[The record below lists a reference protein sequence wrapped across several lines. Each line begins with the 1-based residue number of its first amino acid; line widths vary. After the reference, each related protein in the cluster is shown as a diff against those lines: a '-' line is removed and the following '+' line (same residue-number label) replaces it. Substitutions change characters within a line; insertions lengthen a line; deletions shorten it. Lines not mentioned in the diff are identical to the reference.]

1 MHLFAEIGI
10 STDTARAIQLALA
23 PTFLLTSIAGIL
35 NVLSGRLSRIVD
47 RGRYLSES
55 PQGSITLPPF
65 ARVNELR
72 TLERRRRLVGVAITA
87 CTLAAL
93 LICLVIV
100 MLFVEALLELPV
112 KWLEGFFF
120 ACASVA
126 LVVGLTY
133 FLREVHF
140 ATWRAR
146 VEFNPVQ
153 IEVTEPLAPQDKAD
167 PAA

>member
-1 MHLFAEIGI
+1 MLLFAEVGV
-10 STDTARAIQLALA
+10 STEVARAIQLALA

-35 NVLSGRLSRIVD
+35 NVLAGRLSRIVD

-55 PQGSITLPPF
+55 PQSSITLPPF

-72 TLERRRRLVGVAITA
+72 TLERRRRFVGMAITS

-93 LICLVIV
+93 LVCLVIV
-100 MLFVEALLELPV
+100 TLFVEVLLDLPL
-112 KWLEGFFF
+112 KWFEGILFTG
-120 ACASVA
+120 ASVA

-140 ATWRAR
+140 ATWTAR
-146 VEFNPVQ
+146 VEFKPVQ
-153 IEVTEPLAPQDKAD
+153 LEATDSLAPVEKSD
-167 PAA
+167 PDA

>member
-1 MHLFAEIGI
+1 MHMFAEVGI

-55 PQGSITLPPF
+55 PQSSITLPMF
-65 ARVNELR
+65 ARVNELG

-112 KWLEGFFF
+112 KWLEGLLF

-146 VEFNPVQ
+146 VRFNPVQ
-153 IEVTEPLAPQDKAD
+153 LEGNESLSPSDKSD
-167 PAA
+167 PSA